1 MEQAPEEAGRE
12 VIQSTDGFAL
22 GKKSYEKGSGKQC
35 KSDDS
40 VKEPKSL
47 LSPNAGPSSAP
58 WWLSH
63 RLSSL
68 GTDGDSRYLDGD
80 SKTSP
85 PPLPPHTPYLDG
97 VEWGG
102 GGLFLSLL
110 QSHFEGNPNKLL
122 RAATFSN
129 NFLLQTA

>member
-40 VKEPKSL
+40 VKEEPKRL

-80 SKTSP
+80 SKTI
-85 PPLPPHTPYLDG
+85 PPHTHPTLMG
-97 VEWGG
+97 WSGGWGG
-102 GGLFLSLL
+102 RFVLSLL
-110 QSHFEGNPNKLL
+110 QSHEGNPNKLL

-129 NFLLQTA
+129 NFLLQTT